1 MKGVRSSAIPY
12 WAITLGLGVL
22 FAALIAMVLVPALY
36 MMVEDG
42 RGLFLSDPQSQ
53 SGGEMRASTLR

>member
-36 MMVEDG
+36 MMVEDDSET
-42 RGLFLSDPQSQ
+42 RTVRH
-53 SGGEMRASTLR
+53 E